1 MAASF
6 PSASCPVGPQ
16 CLSQFLLDP
25 QVWALTWFIDAVCDT
40 NNLRQAGWQQ
50 GNFWLLLLLQGLLE
64 DTSVSAHLFL
74 SVSKDNVFK
83 EESRGL
89 SSQTPQA
96 EQKFHLAPLV
106 FVFALQLCVRCNQFL
121 PLMNWLSLHWRRF
134 NSTIWVTEIN
144 CKTWQPEMLAATSP
158 AFVWV
163 KEPTCLP
170 RNRLKW

>member
-1 MAASF
+1 MKRYRHHFYRTAVHLSTFNPLPSSSFMAASF

-40 NNLRQAGWQQ
+40 NNPRQAGWQQ

-89 SSQTPQA
+89 SAQTSQA
-96 EQKFHLAPLV
+96 EQKFHLPPSASCLC
-106 FVFALQLCVRCNQFL
+106 FCCSFACIVTSFC
-121 PLMNWLSLHWRRF
+121 LSWIHCLYTGDASTRR
-134 NSTIWVTEIN
+134 SGS
-144 CKTWQPEMLAATSP
+144 Q
-158 AFVWV
+158 
-163 KEPTCLP
+163 
-170 RNRLKW
+170 R

>member
-25 QVWALTWFIDAVCDT
+25 QVWGWLDLLMQCVILTTWDKQADSKETFGCYSCCKACWRTHLSLLIFFSQSPKIMS
-40 NNLRQAGWQQ
+40 LRRKAGACQPKHPKQ
-50 GNFWLLLLLQGLLE
+50 NKSSTLRFL
-64 DTSVSAHLFL
+64 SLFL
-74 SVSKDNVFK
+74 
-83 EESRGL
+83 
-89 SSQTPQA
+89 
-96 EQKFHLAPLV
+96 
-106 FVFALQLCVRCNQFL
+106 LQLCVHCNQFL

-163 KEPTCLP
+163 KKPTCPP

>member
-74 SVSKDNVFK
+74 SVSKDNVWRK
-83 EESRGL
+83 AGACHPKHPKQNKSSTLRLL
-89 SSQTPQA
+89 SL
-96 EQKFHLAPLV
+96 FL
-106 FVFALQLCVRCNQFL
+106 LQLCMHCNQFL